1 MNRETL
7 CKYIAGEA
15 TPEEK
20 ETVVRWIEAE
30 EKNKEEFLLLRKL
43 YTFSA
48 WQPDVVSVVTD
59 KQSGNKRRMYAMIR
73 DLLKIAAIFL
83 IAFSLGIF
91 YMSRSGNTVPEQIMQ
106 TVYVPAGQ
114 RVKLVLADSTQV
126 WLNAKTTFT
135 FPSNFAADS
144 RKVILDGEGYFEV
157 TRHQE
162 QPFIVKTSRYD
173 IEVLGT
179 EFNVSAY
186 QGHSTF
192 ETALLKGSVQIE
204 SPTRQEKILLKPREK
219 VSDQDGRLVTST
231 ITQYDYFL
239 WKEGLICFDDIT
251 ISELFEKLQLYF
263 DVKLVVRNT
272 SILNQ
277 RYTGKFR
284 TADGV
289 EQILK
294 TLQLRTKF
302 KYEKNEEKENLII
315 IN

>member
-1 MNRETL
+1 MNQETL
-7 CKYIAGEA
+7 YKYIAGEA
-15 TPEEK
+15 TSEEK
-20 ETVVRWIEAE
+20 ETVVRWIEVE
-30 EKNKEEFLLLRKL
+30 EKNKKEFLLIRKL

-48 WQPDVVSVVTD
+48 WHPDVVSVITD
-59 KQSGNKRRMYAMIR
+59 KQFSNKHQIYAMAR
-73 DLLKIAAIFL
+73 NLLKIAAIFL
-83 IAFSLGIF
+83 VAFSLGVLH
-91 YMSRSGNTVPEQIMQ
+91 MSRSGNITPEQIMQ

-135 FPSNFAADS
+135 FPTNFTADS
-144 RKVILDGEGYFEV
+144 RKVTLDGEGYFEV
-157 TRHQE
+157 TRRQD
-162 QPFIVKTSRYD
+162 QPFIVKTSQYD
-173 IEVLGT
+173 IKVLGT

-204 SPTRQEKILLKPREK
+204 SATRPEKILLKPREK
-219 VSDQDGRLVTST
+219 VCDKDGRLVTST

-251 ISELFEKLQLYF
+251 VNELFEKLQLYF
-263 DVKLVVRNT
+263 DVKLVIRDS

-289 EQILK
+289 EQVLK

-302 KYEKNEEKENLII
+302 KYEKKEEKENLII